1 MVAKVSPV
9 DGVCLMDDVTQDKP
23 LNGGRQRANHIQVH
37 RIEAGLWERK
47 HLLKPVSEVA
57 ESTAKIAE
65 TVRIV
70 QTAAIVGVSAAAIGA
85 VYVAYK
91 IGKTLYGWADDI
103 WDKVDDNS
111 EAVGLALGRVGVLAP
126 FFRMAGFG
134 DGKGNW

>member
-1 MVAKVSPV
+1 V
-9 DGVCLMDDVTQDKP
+9 DDVTKDKP

-70 QTAAIVGVSAAAIGA
+70 QTAAVVGVSAAAIGA

-91 IGKTLYGWADDI
+91 IGKTLYGWADDV
-103 WDKVDDNS
+103 WDKVDENS
-111 EAVGLALGRVGVLAP
+111 QYAGLILGNAGPLAP

-134 DGKGNW
+134 DGKGKW